1 MTRGRMVAAAVA
13 GIAVCGGAA
22 AFSLAADGGS
32 AAQGSDHAVPTAT
45 AKIVRQDLVDRD
57 SESGKL
63 GYSDQRTLIA
73 PLKGTVTWRASAGS
87 TIQVDHRIL
96 QVDGKDVYLLDGDV
110 PAWRTLAPGTDG
122 DDVLQLERN
131 LRHLGFDEDHDMEV
145 DGDWDDGT
153 TAAVER
159 WQDRK
164 GLDETGT
171 IPLGQIVFQPGAR
184 RIAGG
189 GAEVGAPAG
198 GGALT
203 TTSTR
208 KIVTVAMPTSKATL
222 AHEGDRVQVEL
233 PSNKVVDGRVSEIG
247 RVATTASKG
256 DSSDANATIEV
267 TVRMTGKADA
277 SALDQAPVT
286 VDFEKSRAK
295 AVLTVPVTAL
305 IARPGGRFA
314 VEVQDGGQLRLVAVT
329 VGLYTDSYV
338 EISGAGLRE
347 GMLVSDGRV

>member
-1 MTRGRMVAAAVA
+1 MTRGRTLAAAVA
-13 GIAVCGGAA
+13 GVVVAGGAA
-22 AFSLAADGGS
+22 AFGLAADGGS
-32 AAQGSDHAVPTAT
+32 AAQERAVQTAT

-63 GYSDQRTLIA
+63 GYSDERTLIA
-73 PLKGTVTWRASAGS
+73 PVKGTVTWRPSAGS
-87 TIQVDHRIL
+87 TVHIDHRIL

-110 PAWRTLAPGTDG
+110 PAWRPLAPGADG
-122 DDVLQLERN
+122 ADVLELERN
-131 LRHLGFDEDHDMEV
+131 LRHLGLDEDRDMEV

-159 WQDRK
+159 WQESK

-171 IPLGQIVFQPGAR
+171 IALGQVVFQPGSR

-189 GAEVGAPAG
+189 GVEVGAPAG
-198 GGALT
+198 GAALT

-233 PSNKVVDGRVSEIG
+233 PSNKVVDGRVSDVG
-247 RVATTASKG
+247 RVAMTSSKG
-256 DSSDANATIEV
+256 DSGTADATLEV
-267 TVRMTGKADA
+267 TVRITGMADA

-295 AVLTVPVTAL
+295 DVLTVPVTAL

-314 VEVQDGGQLRLVAVT
+314 VEVHDGDQRRLVPVT

-338 EISGAGLRE
+338 EIGGAGLRE